1 MEDCSVSDEISE
13 ICWFCKKG
21 RHEECMKEMPVNAKS
36 EGPHECTFDTKLISC
51 KCSHGKWNKLN
62 YDKEF
67 WNKYA
72 DENESR
78 NNEEFTKFLTDLAR
92 SLHCTSILEIGCGT
106 GVDLRKFDDSFEIH
120 GVDLNEHALD
130 LARKNIPSGKF
141 HKENITKLPF
151 EDASVDFI
159 FTHKLLNYLDDDTL
173 DKGVSEMFR
182 VAKKY
187 IVNCELFG
195 ETEDV
200 INDEMK
206 FRNMLKRWLNYKVKV
221 VSNVNMHE
229 EIEPEQVRFTLLRKL
244 Q

>member
-1 MEDCSVSDEISE
+1 
-13 ICWFCKKG
+13 
-21 RHEECMKEMPVNAKS
+21 MK
-36 EGPHECTFDTKLISC
+36 
-51 KCSHGKWNKLN
+51 
-62 YDKEF
+62 YDKDF

-78 NNEEFTKFLTDLAR
+78 NNEGFTKFLTDLAS

-106 GVDLRKFDDSFEIH
+106 GIDLRRFDDSFEIH
-120 GVDLNEHALD
+120 GVDLNDHALE
-130 LARKNIPSGKF
+130 LAKKNIPNGKF
-141 HKENITKLPF
+141 YKDDIVKLPF
-151 EDASVDFI
+151 EDSSIDFV

-182 VAKKY
+182 VAKRY

-195 ETEDV
+195 ESEEK

>member
-1 MEDCSVSDEISE
+1 
-13 ICWFCKKG
+13 
-21 RHEECMKEMPVNAKS
+21 MK
-36 EGPHECTFDTKLISC
+36 
-51 KCSHGKWNKLN
+51 
-62 YDKEF
+62 YDKDF
-67 WNKYA
+67 WDKYA

-78 NNEEFTKFLTDLAR
+78 NNNEFTKFLTDLAR
-92 SLHCTSILEIGCGT
+92 SLHCSSVLEIGCGT

-120 GVDLNEHALD
+120 GVDLNDHALE
-130 LARKNIPSGKF
+130 LAKKNIPNGKF
-141 HKENITKLPF
+141 YKEDIVKLPF
-151 EDASVDFI
+151 EDSSIDFV

-173 DKGVSEMFR
+173 KKGVSEMFR
-182 VAKKY
+182 VAKRY

-195 ETEDV
+195 ESEEKID
-200 INDEMK
+200 DEMK

>member
-1 MEDCSVSDEISE
+1 
-13 ICWFCKKG
+13 
-21 RHEECMKEMPVNAKS
+21 MK
-36 EGPHECTFDTKLISC
+36 
-51 KCSHGKWNKLN
+51 
-62 YDKEF
+62 YDKDF

-78 NNEEFTKFLTDLAR
+78 NNEGFTKFLTDLAS

-106 GVDLRKFDDSFEIH
+106 GIDLRRFDDSFEIH
-120 GVDLNEHALD
+120 GVDLNDHALE
-130 LARKNIPSGKF
+130 LAKKNIPNGKF
-141 HKENITKLPF
+141 YKENITKLPF
-151 EDASVDFI
+151 EDSSVDFV

-173 DKGVSEMFR
+173 DNGVSEMFR

-195 ETEDV
+195 ESEEM

-206 FRNMLKRWLNYKVKV
+206 FRNMQKRWLNYKVKI

-229 EIEPEQVRFTLLRKL
+229 DIDFEKSRFTLLRKI
-244 Q
+244 

>member
-106 GVDLRKFDDSFEIH
+106 GIDLRKFDDSFEIH
-120 GVDLNEHALD
+120 GVDLNEHALE
-130 LARKNIPSGKF
+130 LARKNIPKGKF

-195 ETEDV
+195 ETEEV

>member
-1 MEDCSVSDEISE
+1 MKYDE
-13 ICWFCKKG
+13 
-21 RHEECMKEMPVNAKS
+21 
-36 EGPHECTFDTKLISC
+36 
-51 KCSHGKWNKLN
+51 
-62 YDKEF
+62 EF

-78 NNEEFTKFLTDLAR
+78 NNEGFTKFLTDLAS

-106 GVDLRKFDDSFEIH
+106 GIDLRKFNDSFEIH
-120 GVDLNEHALD
+120 GVDLNDHALE
-130 LARKNIPSGKF
+130 LAKKNIPNGKF
-141 HKENITKLPF
+141 YKENITKLPF
-151 EDASVDFI
+151 EDSSVDFV

-173 DKGVSEMFR
+173 DNDSSEMFI

-195 ETEDV
+195 ESEEM

-206 FRNMLKRWLNYKVKV
+206 FRNMQKRWLNYKVKI

-229 EIEPEQVRFTLLRKL
+229 EIEPEQVRFTLLRKV

>member
-1 MEDCSVSDEISE
+1 MEDCSVSDEISK

-120 GVDLNEHALD
+120 GVDLNEHALE
-130 LARKNIPSGKF
+130 LARKNIPKGKF
-141 HKENITKLPF
+141 HRENITKLPF